1 MSKGRKW
8 FGYIFTSIQISG
20 ISILLVLN
28 SPEAFSGASMYLVG
42 GLIIVYLI
50 FTAANIVKSAIVSK
64 NFVPE
69 LSDKIVQNIKEE
81 GNET

>member
-8 FGYIFTSIQISG
+8 FGYIFTSIQILG
-20 ISILLVLN
+20 ISILLILN
-28 SPEAFSGASMYLVG
+28 SPDAFSGASMYLIS

-69 LSDKIVQNIKEE
+69 LSDKIVQSIKGEE
-81 GNET
+81 NET